1 MIREAIKQL
10 SQRQDLSY
18 ETCRLVMDEIME
30 GKASDVQ
37 MSSFLTA
44 LSLKGETI
52 EEITAC
58 AQGMRS
64 HCKRLLHE
72 MPVLEI
78 VGTGGDHSNS
88 FNISSTSSLVI
99 SSCKVPIAKHGNR
112 AASSACGSADVFEA
126 LGVNIQVPEETSRR
140 MLQEIGLCFLFAQNY
155 HISMKYVAPV
165 RRELGIRT
173 VFNILGPL
181 ANPAGASMQLMG
193 VFDESLIRPLAQV
206 MANLGVERG
215 MVVHGQDGMDEI
227 TLTSPTLVCEFM
239 DGKFNEYVITP
250 EQFGFKRCTKEDL
263 LGGNALENAQI
274 TRTILDG
281 TLKGPKRD
289 VVLLNSGCA
298 LYIAN
303 KAKSIAEGI
312 TLAEDAI
319 DSGKALAQLQ
329 NFIRLS
335 NEER

>member
-1 MIREAIKQL
+1 MIRQAIKQL
-10 SQRQDLSY
+10 SLHQDLSY
-18 ETCRLVMDEIME
+18 ETARSVMDEIME

-58 AQGMRS
+58 AEGMRS
-64 HCKRLLHE
+64 HCKRLLHA

-88 FNISSTSSLVI
+88 FNISSTSSIVI
-99 SSCKVPIAKHGNR
+99 SSCGVPVAKHGNR

-126 LGVNIQVPEETSRR
+126 LGVNIQVSEAVSRR
-140 MLQEIGLCFLFAQNY
+140 LLEEIGLCFLFAQNY

-193 VFDESLIRPLAQV
+193 VFDESLITPLARV
-206 MANLGVERG
+206 MTNLGVQRG

-227 TLTSPTLVCEFM
+227 TLTAPTLVCEVK
-239 DGKFNEYVITP
+239 DGVFSEYVIKP
-250 EQFGFKRCTKEDL
+250 EQFGFKRCSKEDL
-263 LGGNALENAQI
+263 CGGSAQENACI
-274 TRTILDG
+274 TRSVLDG
-281 TLKGPKRD
+281 TLHGPKRD

-298 LYIAN
+298 LYIAG
-303 KAKSIAEGI
+303 KVDTIEAGIA
-312 TLAEDAI
+312 LAEEAL
-319 DSGKALAQLQ
+319 DSGRAIAQLQ
-329 NFIRLS
+329 AFIKLS
-335 NEER
+335 NEEC